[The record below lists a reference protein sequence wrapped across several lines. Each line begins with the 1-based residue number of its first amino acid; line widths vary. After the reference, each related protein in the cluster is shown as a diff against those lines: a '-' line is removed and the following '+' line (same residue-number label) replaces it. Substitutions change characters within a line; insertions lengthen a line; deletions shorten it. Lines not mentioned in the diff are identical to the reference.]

1 MLTFQ
6 PFAMDFTVIETM
18 KLDPSKVLNVFSL
31 ANEGCTLEMESNWIN
46 ASLSFYYLSLHL
58 IKPVSQ

>member
-6 PFAMDFTVIETM
+6 PFAVDFTVIETM
-18 KLDPSKVLNVFSL
+18 KLDPSEVLNVFSL